1 MGVLY
6 QTRVIYLWGKSP
18 ARARPLAARR
28 RWRAR
33 GGACPPAPNGS
44 LPRLPHY
51 STQWRCKCP
60 LDILIFF
67 PLLFLGAFSSHLF
80 LRRRSGSWVL
90 LLLNPA
96 LLSPFL
102 AFYGPFHFGTHV
114 TSPPPTPA
122 PPLGIATLGGPCCSL
137 APPPT
142 LLGAVIL
149 TSTPLF
155 PALPA
160 TRSRRSLP
168 PPGTSHAVPP
178 QRQTSHRRQ
187 VLPSRSSRRRYPP
200 NAPPSRAFPAACSRR
215 SLPPFTPPPAFLG
228 AVTWPSTRPF
238 PAVPTARPPPLAAPP
253 RTMPHSPPFTP
264 PL

>member
-1 MGVLY
+1 ML
-6 QTRVIYLWGKSP
+6 QS
-18 ARARPLAARR
+18 
-28 RWRAR
+28 
-33 GGACPPAPNGS
+33 
-44 LPRLPHY
+44 
-51 STQWRCKCP
+51 
-60 LDILIFF
+60 
-67 PLLFLGAFSSHLF
+67 
-80 LRRRSGSWVL
+80 
-90 LLLNPA
+90 PA

-122 PPLGIATLGGPCCSL
+122 PPLPIVTLGGPCCSL
-137 APPPT
+137 APPPA
-142 LLGAVIL
+142 LLGAVIP

-168 PPGTSHAVPP
+168 PPGTSHTVPP

-215 SLPPFTPPPAFLG
+215 SLPPFSTFHVGPPQNHILYRPQSAASRLP
-228 AVTWPSTRPF
+228 WRCYLPSTRPF
-238 PAVPTARPPPLAAPP
+238 PAVPTTRPPPLAAPP

-264 PL
+264 PLRPPFYCSTYSTYLVSSIERFTVLFCP